1 MSNNVTKLKKI
12 AFAGVFAAFIFI
24 ATQIRI
30 PTAIGYINLGD
41 GVILIG
47 AFLFGPIAFFP
58 AAIGSALSDL
68 LAGYAQYIIPTFII
82 KGLMGGLSG
91 ALLRKASPSMIRK
104 ILVGLLAEVIMI
116 AGYFVFESLPFMYG
130 PAAAAGSLLFNL
142 IQGIAA
148 VVIFVPVTAIPAIKN
163 RR

>member
-1 MSNNVTKLKKI
+1 MSNNVTNLKKI
-12 AFAGVFAAFIFI
+12 AFAGVFAAFVFI

-91 ALLRKASPSMIRK
+91 ALLRKASPSVIRK

>member
-12 AFAGVFAAFIFI
+12 AFAGVFFSFVFIS
-24 ATQIRI
+24 TQIRI

-82 KGLMGGLSG
+82 KGLMGGLAG
-91 ALLRKASPSMIRK
+91 ALLRKASPSVVRK